1 MNFKDVEERLRAFT
15 PNPSLYR
22 PFKAVF
28 YMEAPISL
36 AHPWINGDA
45 LISVPLLRSLL
56 GEDFYDLPTKQPLP
70 FDEWLTMPLKKSHA
84 VLHASASIFDTDK
97 KYLNT
102 FYKRFDSESVD
113 TFVKSKKNK
122 IIRGQG
128 FFKDCMVRCPYMPT
142 STVTFYF
149 NGDMKLC
156 RRLLEVIPSLGK
168 DRAKGFG
175 IVNKVEVTAEKTDK
189 SLFDGD
195 VCMRPIPFKAMK
207 YRGIPEHTMQLTYKI
222 PYWARNKATMCCVP
236 GSNILFSEVE
246 SCFQE
251 S

>member
-1 MNFKDVEERLRAFT
+1 MNTQDVEERLRSFT

-28 YMEAPISL
+28 YMETPVSL

-56 GEDFYDLPTKQPLP
+56 GDDFYSLPTKKPLP
-70 FDEWLTMPLKKSHA
+70 FDEWLTMPLKESHG
-84 VLHASASIFDTDK
+84 VCHASASIFDTDK
-97 KYLNT
+97 KFLNT
-102 FYKRFDSESVD
+102 FYKRFDTEKVD
-113 TFVKSKKNK
+113 AFVKSKKNK

-128 FFKDCMVRCPYMPT
+128 FFKDCMVRCPYIPS

-149 NGDMKLC
+149 NGDMHLC
-156 RRLLEVIPSLGK
+156 KKLLEAIPSLGRI
-168 DRAKGFG
+168 RAKGFG
-175 IVNKVEVTAEKTDK
+175 IVNRVEVTAEKTDK

-195 VCMRPIPFKAMK
+195 VCMRPIPFKAIK
-207 YRGIPEHTMQLTYKI
+207 YKGIPEHTMQLTYKI

-236 GSNILFSEVE
+236 GAKVLFSEG
-246 SCFQE
+246 CYQE